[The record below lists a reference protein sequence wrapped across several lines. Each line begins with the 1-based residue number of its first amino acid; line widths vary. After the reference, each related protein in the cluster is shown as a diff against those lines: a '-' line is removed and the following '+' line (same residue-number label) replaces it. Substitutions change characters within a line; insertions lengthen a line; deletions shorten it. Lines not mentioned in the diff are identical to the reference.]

1 MPSTGDEIKI
11 GVAGWS
17 IPKTYASCFPVD
29 GSHLDRYSQR
39 LPAVEIN
46 SSFYRPHRAS
56 TYERWATSVPPEFRF
71 AVKMPKEITHLR
83 RLADVT
89 EPLAR
94 FLSEVRALGPKLGPV
109 LIQLP
114 PSLAFRQDPVAGFLD
129 RLRGSFD
136 GNLACEPRHPS
147 WFVDEVDHLLITHHV
162 TRVAADPAPVPRA
175 AEPAGWRAL
184 TYYRLHGSPRM
195 YYSPYPQPYLE
206 GLRRKLEATE
216 GEVWCIFDN
225 TAEGAATHD
234 ALLTLHPS
242 KKCFEER
249 QK

>member
-1 MPSTGDEIKI
+1 MLGIDSRIRI

-17 IPKTYASCFPVD
+17 IPKNHASCFPVD
-29 GSHLDRYSQR
+29 GSHLERYSQR

-56 TYERWATSVPPEFRF
+56 TYERWAASVPPEFRF

-83 RLADVT
+83 RLVDVA
-89 EPLAR
+89 EPVVQ

-114 PSLAFRQDPVAGFLD
+114 PSLVFRQELAAGFFELI
-129 RLRGSFD
+129 RGSFD
-136 GNLACEPRHPS
+136 GNLVCEPRHPS
-147 WFVDEVDHLLITHHV
+147 WFDDEVDYLLISHRIA
-162 TRVAADPAPVPRA
+162 RVAADPAPVLRA
-175 AEPAGWRAL
+175 AKPAGWQAL

-195 YYSPYPQPYLE
+195 YYSAYHRPYLE
-206 GLRRKLEATE
+206 ALGRKLKATE

-225 TAEGAATHD
+225 TAEGSATHD
-234 ALLTLHPS
+234 ALATLHL
-242 KKCFEER
+242 ER
-249 QK
+249 QMP